1 MELDQLYKQL
11 NYNPQERLNLL
22 EKDLE
27 LSNQR
32 DDLFLERITLYNQ
45 LGNYEKAVELLASRQ
60 FHPWEG
66 GEGKVVVQYLIC
78 HLELVKKAID
88 NQRFEEAL
96 DLLGASEKYPINLG
110 EGKLFGVQENDIFYL
125 KALAYKGLKNQEEAK
140 VYFRL
145 ATIGL
150 DKPVQAIFY
159 NDQQPDKIF
168 YQGLAWKKLGNLQKA
183 EVLFHNLISFGE
195 AHQNDE
201 VKIDYFAVSLPDLLV
216 FDADL
221 NERNQIHCF
230 YLNGLGHLGLGYYE
244 DAQSFFNKILSMN
257 INHQGAI
264 LHKNMID
271 FLKRESL

>member
-1 MELDQLYKQL
+1 M
-11 NYNPQERLNLL
+11 RGL
-22 EKDLE
+22 E
-27 LSNQR
+27 
-32 DDLFLERITLYNQ
+32 
-45 LGNYEKAVELLASRQ
+45 
-60 FHPWEG
+60 
-66 GEGKVVVQYLIC
+66 
-78 HLELVKKAID
+78 
-88 NQRFEEAL
+88 
-96 DLLGASEKYPINLG
+96 
-110 EGKLFGVQENDIFYL
+110 
-125 KALAYKGLKNQEEAK
+125 NQEKAK
-140 VYFRL
+140 VYFQL

-168 YQGLAWKKLGNLQKA
+168 YQGLAWKKSGNFQKA
-183 EVLFHNLISFGE
+183 EALFHSLIGFGE

-230 YLNGLGHLGLGYYE
+230 YLIGLGHLGLGYYE
-244 DAQSFFNKILSMN
+244 DAQPFFNKILSMN